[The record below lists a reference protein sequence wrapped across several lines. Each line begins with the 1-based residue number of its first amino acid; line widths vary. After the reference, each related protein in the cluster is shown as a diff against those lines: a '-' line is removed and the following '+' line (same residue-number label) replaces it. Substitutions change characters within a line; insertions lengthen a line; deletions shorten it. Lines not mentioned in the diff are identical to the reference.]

1 MNAFLIERLAKELK
15 DVLVGGRLIE
25 AFTTSKT
32 DLFLVFESYVL
43 KVSFFQGHAFI
54 QKPEYDKLP
63 KRNKLSVYKSAVGQ
77 KIERFAI
84 YKFDRRFDIVLENG
98 HLLAFYLFGKFGQV
112 THYVNETWTETFPV
126 KSAHIEFQDS
136 RFEIGDASLKD
147 LKFLSSED
155 QLALATENYDALSLE
170 EKRATLVRYK
180 DQINQQP
187 LFINLVANKY
197 SLDYEARK
205 EDSPS
210 YSNLLDALDHFA
222 RYYISHQVFTQ
233 AKNNQLGQVNKEI
246 RQLEKKVKSAKQT
259 LQALNKASTYKGK
272 ADLLMANLWNIG
284 KGVEEAVLTSFD
296 GEQQVKISLKKN
308 LTPQANAERYYRKSK
323 NENKQRIYAQKHL
336 EELEESLFIKQ
347 EELTRLE
354 QIESLKEI
362 RKKATTQEQSSQ
374 KRLPFREV
382 QIGGY
387 VLRIGKGAADNDE
400 LLRRYTSK
408 NDLWFH
414 AKDVSGSHVIMR
426 NASNASIPDHV
437 LEKVAGIAAF
447 YSKAKSE
454 TLAAVMYTDVKFVRK
469 VKGSP
474 PGLVVVDKEK
484 TILVEP
490 VSAYE

>member
-1 MNAFLIERLAKELK
+1 M
-15 DVLVGGRLIE
+15 
-25 AFTTSKT
+25 
-32 DLFLVFESYVL
+32 
-43 KVSFFQGHAFI
+43 
-54 QKPEYDKLP
+54 
-63 KRNKLSVYKSAVGQ
+63 
-77 KIERFAI
+77 
-84 YKFDRRFDIVLENG
+84 
-98 HLLAFYLFGKFGQV
+98 
-112 THYVNETWTETFPV
+112 
-126 KSAHIEFQDS
+126 
-136 RFEIGDASLKD
+136 
-147 LKFLSSED
+147 
-155 QLALATENYDALSLE
+155 
-170 EKRATLVRYK
+170 
-180 DQINQQP
+180 
-187 LFINLVANKY
+187 
-197 SLDYEARK
+197 
-205 EDSPS
+205 
-210 YSNLLDALDHFA
+210 
-222 RYYISHQVFTQ
+222 
-233 AKNNQLGQVNKEI
+233 
-246 RQLEKKVKSAKQT
+246 
-259 LQALNKASTYKGK
+259 
-272 ADLLMANLWNIG
+272 
-284 KGVEEAVLTSFD
+284 EEAVLTSFD